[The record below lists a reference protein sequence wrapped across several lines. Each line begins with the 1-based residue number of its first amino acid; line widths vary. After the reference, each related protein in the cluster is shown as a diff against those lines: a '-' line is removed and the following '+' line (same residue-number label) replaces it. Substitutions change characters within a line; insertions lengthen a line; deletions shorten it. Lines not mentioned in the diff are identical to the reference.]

1 MTRVE
6 TPGYLD
12 LGFAKLDTAREGRTG
27 FAEVI
32 YGAGKTVP
40 QLVAAFAALADRS
53 ATVLATRCDAAQAAA
68 VSAALPDAR
77 WHPEARTIVLRR
89 DPAPPTGSVVIATAG
104 TADAPVAAEAAVT
117 AEAFGANVGWC
128 RDIGIAGIHRLVA
141 SAEQL
146 RGANAII
153 AVAGMDGAL
162 PGAIAGL
169 VNVPVIAVPTTYAGS
184 EMTTMY
190 GLTEA
195 GAKKTGKDPRVL
207 PRTVIYDPELSLGLP
222 FAITVAPRMARSST
236 PRGLRPLRSRSLAR
250 LPRA

>member
-40 QLVAAFAALADRS
+40 ELVAAFAALAERS
-53 ATVLATRCDAAQAAA
+53 ATVLATRCDSAQAAA

-77 WHPEARTIVLRR
+77 WHPQARTIVLRR
-89 DPAPPTGSVVIATAG
+89 DPAPLNGSVVIATAG

-169 VNVPVIAVPTTYAGS
+169 VNVPVIAVPTSVGYGASFEGLAALLTMLNACAPGIAVVNIDNGFGAG
-184 EMTTMY
+184 Y
-190 GLTEA
+190 LAGLINRRASASAT
-195 GAKKTGKDPRVL
+195 
-207 PRTVIYDPELSLGLP
+207 
-222 FAITVAPRMARSST
+222 AP
-236 PRGLRPLRSRSLAR
+236 
-250 LPRA
+250 

>member
-40 QLVAAFAALADRS
+40 ELGAAFAALAERS

-77 WHPEARTIVLRR
+77 WHPQARTIVLRR
-89 DPAPPTGSVVIATAG
+89 DPAPLTGSVVIATAG
-104 TADAPVAAEAAVT
+104 TADGPVAAEAAVT

-141 SAEQL
+141 SVEQL

-169 VNVPVIAVPTTYAGS
+169 VNVPVIAVPTSVGYGASFEGLAALLTMLNACAPGIAVVNIDNGFGAG
-184 EMTTMY
+184 Y
-190 GLTEA
+190 LAGLINRRA
-195 GAKKTGKDPRVL
+195 AVP
-207 PRTVIYDPELSLGLP
+207 
-222 FAITVAPRMARSST
+222 AP
-236 PRGLRPLRSRSLAR
+236 
-250 LPRA
+250 